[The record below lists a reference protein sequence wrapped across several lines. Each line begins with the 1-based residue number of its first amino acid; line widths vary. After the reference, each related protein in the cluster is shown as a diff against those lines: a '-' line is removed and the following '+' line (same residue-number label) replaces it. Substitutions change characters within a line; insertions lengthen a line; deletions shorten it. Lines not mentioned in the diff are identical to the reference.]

1 MPAKSQ
7 IKSRSTAKREAP
19 PTAKAAGRKPAKT
32 GYINARVEP
41 KLKKSAEAV
50 FDKIGLSTTD
60 AVTIFLK
67 QVVAQKGMPFAVNVP
82 NRETIK
88 AMRELDEV
96 AARGTP
102 GMSLRFSRNC
112 SGHAPSS
119 REPPS
124 LEQGPCDPFDSP
136 RLSNVTCGGSID
148 GATPSQGWTGSSN
161 FWWQAKFYRR

>member
-19 PTAKAAGRKPAKT
+19 PTAKAPVRKPAKT

-67 QVVAQKGMPFAVNVP
+67 QVVAQKGMPFAVKVP
-82 NRETIK
+82 NRETVR
-88 AMRELDEV
+88 A
-96 AARGTP
+96 
-102 GMSLRFSRNC
+102 LRDAEAGRTERF
-112 SGHAPSS
+112 
-119 REPPS
+119 
-124 LEQGPCDPFDSP
+124 
-136 RLSNVTCGGSID
+136 
-148 GATPSQGWTGSSN
+148 TGSTEELFASILG
-161 FWWQAKFYRR
+161 KKRR